1 MKETEH
7 RPTAR
12 VLNILEL
19 LATNPEGLTLTEISV
34 AINAPKSSIF
44 PVIHTMVQRKFIF
57 ANDNNSKY
65 TIAIAAFCVGS
76 AYTSNMNALQFIQ
89 SEMKY
94 IVERSGEICQL
105 GILDRDMVLY
115 VAKADSDEAIRLVSY
130 VGKRLPL
137 YCTALGKI
145 LISRKSIDEIK
156 ALYPNGLKA
165 FTKNTIT
172 DFNVLEETLCKIRET
187 DIAYEQEEVTEHI
200 YCISVPLVK
209 EEDVVAG
216 LSVSIPSFRMN
227 DQKSELIKSL
237 LLGSRSKIETFFREN
252 NIDVNNLTF
261 SEKTKL

>member
-12 VLNILEL
+12 VLEILEL
-19 LATNPEGLTLTEISV
+19 LATNPDGLTLTEIAG

-44 PVIHTMVQRKFIF
+44 PVIHTMAQRKFIF

-65 TIAIAAFCVGS
+65 TIAITAFCVGS

-94 IVERSGEICQL
+94 IVERGGEICQL

-145 LISRKSIDEIK
+145 LISRKNIGEIK

-172 DFNVLEETLCKIRET
+172 DFNVLEETLLRIRET
-187 DIAYEQEEVTEHI
+187 NIAYEQEEVTEHI
-200 YCISVPLVK
+200 YCVSVPLVK
-209 EEDVVAG
+209 GDDIVAG
-216 LSVSIPSFRMN
+216 LSVSIPSFRMEA
-227 DQKSELIKSL
+227 QKSELIKSL
-237 LLGSRSKIETFFREN
+237 LLESRSRIETFFREKD
-252 NIDVNNLTF
+252 IDVNNLTF
-261 SEKTKL
+261 GSKIEF

>member
-1 MKETEH
+1 MQETEH

-19 LATNPEGLTLTEISV
+19 LATNPEGLTLTEIAG

-44 PVIHTMVQRKFIF
+44 PVIHTMSQRKFIF
-57 ANDNNSKY
+57 ANKNNSKY
-65 TIAIAAFCVGS
+65 TIGIAAFCAGS
-76 AYTSNMNALQFIQ
+76 TYTSNMNALQFIQ

-94 IVERSGEICQL
+94 VVEKSGEICQL

-137 YCTALGKI
+137 YCTAIGKV

-165 FTKNTIT
+165 YTKNTIT
-172 DFNVLEETLCKIRET
+172 DFNVLEEKLIEIRKT
-187 DIAYEQEEVTEHI
+187 NIAYEQEEITDHLH
-200 YCISVPLVK
+200 CISVPLFK
-209 EEDVVAG
+209 GDTIVAA
-216 LSVSIPSFRMN
+216 LSVSIPSFRMEPK
-227 DQKSELIKSL
+227 KSALIKSL
-237 LLGSRSKIETFFREN
+237 LLETRSKIETFFQKN
-252 NIDVNNLTF
+252 NIDVNSLTIDY
-261 SEKTKL
+261 